1 MTLQIELTKTQST
14 ALERLAAETGKSR
27 QALVTEMID
36 RLIDEADQVDWR
48 GALARLEGIWAD
60 RDDLPDFK
68 EIRREMDRDLWPR

>member
-1 MTLQIELTKTQST
+1 MTLQIELTKTQSA
-14 ALERLAAETGKSR
+14 ALERLAAETGKSH

-60 RDDLPDFK
+60 RDDLPDFQ
-68 EIRREMDRDLWPR
+68 EIRREMDRDLWAR